1 MRSRP
6 CCTSVRN
13 RARTARPSPQHWT
26 RRVPS
31 CVRPAARSA
40 LSYSAFDADLTQQ
53 RASVVAAPSDF
64 SPSKHASNRTSPKG
78 TFGPAS
84 RDHHFDAKPT
94 AEVYKHADGSA
105 VAAESSRTPA
115 QIEAHHE
122 ALTSWHESSKRRK
135 EELHDAHHSAFAVR
149 GAAALEQSFRGKKTA
164 GEEEA
169 ERKASAQQ
177 ERMAALAEPRHV
189 APALGSPEREQ
200 RVMCAESLATGVHR
214 FRSTM
219 SPPPAED
226 HGAPLQAKLERSF
239 SAKLQQRDGG
249 EHARP
254 LCLQTSA
261 APRCSDR

>member
-1 MRSRP
+1 MSSQP

-13 RARTARPSPQHWT
+13 RARTARPGPLLWT
-26 RRVPS
+26 RRLPS
-31 CVRPAARSA
+31 CARPTLLVSVLRSRMERWP
-40 LSYSAFDADLTQQ
+40 DP
-53 RASVVAAPSDF
+53 SVVAAPSDF
-64 SPSKHASNRTSPKG
+64 SPAKHASNRTSPKG
-78 TFGPAS
+78 TFGTSS
-84 RDHHFDAKPT
+84 RDHHFDTKPT
-94 AEVYKHADGSA
+94 SEVYQHADGSA
-105 VAAESSRTPA
+105 AAAELSRTAAPL
-115 QIEAHHE
+115 EAHHE
-122 ALTSWHESSKRRK
+122 ALTSWHASSKRRK

-169 ERKASAQQ
+169 EREARAQQ
-177 ERMAALAEPRHV
+177 EHMAVLAEPRHV

-226 HGAPLQAKLERSF
+226 HGAPLQEKLERSF

-249 EHARP
+249 
-254 LCLQTSA
+254 
-261 APRCSDR
+261 